1 MKEQKA
7 ESSPENVHDV
17 TFEVYSSLNENL
29 SKKMKVT
36 YGTSKETNQGLWS
49 QFLSW

>member
-1 MKEQKA
+1 MKEYKG

-17 TFEVYSSLNENL
+17 TFEVCLSLNENL

-36 YGTSKETNQGLWS
+36 YGTRKETNQGLRS
-49 QFLSW
+49 